1 MTTIN
6 DIELTIRDIIRTDE
20 SIVSTYDSKLLCSD
34 YETTIGKLKE
44 LIATKKE
51 LTETL
56 ENQFN
61 QFFKLKQ
68 NFLSR
73 KLKINSFKLV
83 PTLISFEYKFF
94 LPKSVERTSK
104 QYYCYISMMDRL
116 TREYDSISKVKND
129 EYVMLDITKSLNLN
143 KLIE

>member
-94 LPKSVERTSK
+94 IPKSVEKTSK

>member
-34 YETTIGKLKE
+34 YETTIDKLKE

-94 LPKSVERTSK
+94 IPKSVEKASK

>member
-116 TREYDSISKVKND
+116 KHSEK
-129 EYVMLDITKSLNLN
+129 
-143 KLIE
+143 

>member
-34 YETTIGKLKE
+34 YETTIDKLKE

-73 KLKINSFKLV
+73 KLKINSFKLI

-94 LPKSVERTSK
+94 LPKSVEKTSK

-116 TREYDSISKVKND
+116 THEYDSISKVKND
-129 EYVMLDITKSLNLN
+129 EYLMLDITKSLNLN

>member
-1 MTTIN
+1 VTTIN